1 MQPFELAET
10 YDFKDTAQ
18 KIADKTPE
26 REIERSGLTG
36 VNPITGY
43 LTFETVRQK
52 GKNIDEMGNA
62 FEYTVMTDPKA
73 AAYID
78 NMAFLSGQDR
88 GALADNIIGN
98 YKANVIPNYGGVTLD
113 SKKYDYKEDYRY
125 KMKLDDAY
133 QKGRILFKNSLEN
146 PPEELGVAKWGLQAP
161 VGKQYQP
168 LDKERTVG
176 LEAGKTWNPLDIFYS
191 AKEKNTISYFMTLGD
206 DQVNKRM
213 LESIKKSNPNW
224 NDGQVI
230 DEYNKIVKSNQ
241 SYSDISYIPYRTSS
255 TQIEES
261 RRSAAMLKAGAAK
274 VIAID
279 ANGKK
284 KELTQEERIRLGNS
298 ILDDK
303 GNLQIPAA
311 GKALGYSGH
320 VPGMSTMFVD
330 PSGTTYYVES
340 NDYATQ
346 NIYSVID
353 KGFEFIRNNDAVGT
367 PMPYMDRST
376 GKVSYIV
383 GTTVYDNGKP
393 VQIFYPS
400 FNQNGKWQIDTSSPF
415 TRDDNTYANAAD
427 IEMMLVGQ
435 DLIRKSIPRKTKSE
449 FESETGT
456 FLNQQ

>member
-1 MQPFELAET
+1 
-10 YDFKDTAQ
+10 
-18 KIADKTPE
+18 
-26 REIERSGLTG
+26 
-36 VNPITGY
+36 
-43 LTFETVRQK
+43 
-52 GKNIDEMGNA
+52 
-62 FEYTVMTDPKA
+62 
-73 AAYID
+73 
-78 NMAFLSGQDR
+78 
-88 GALADNIIGN
+88 
-98 YKANVIPNYGGVTLD
+98 
-113 SKKYDYKEDYRY
+113 
-125 KMKLDDAY
+125 MKLDDAY

-176 LEAGKTWNPLDIFYS
+176 VEAGKTWNPLDIFYS

-230 DEYNKIVKSNQ
+230 DEYNKLVKSNQ

-274 VIAID
+274 VVAID

-284 KELTQEERIRLGNS
+284 KELTQEERIALGNS

-303 GNLQIPAA
+303 NNIKIPAA

-320 VPGMSTMFVD
+320 VPGMSTMFVGKD
-330 PSGTTYYVES
+330 GTTYYVES